1 MSELDPIAY
10 LVVPANAP
18 ATLSRAGSEAMVV
31 LDGDDGPLD
40 VIAWASQNNCRA
52 ETVFVGRIYRRGT
65 RCWKIVA
72 VDDDA
77 AFAFRIRWV

>member
-1 MSELDPIAY
+1 MSDLDPIAY
-10 LVVPANAP
+10 LVVPASGT
-18 ATLSRAGSEAMVV
+18 ATLSRAGAEAMIV

-40 VIAWASQNNCRA
+40 VLAWCSVNNCRA
-52 ETVFVGRIYRRGT
+52 ETVFIGRLYRRGT

-77 AFAFRIRWV
+77 AFAFRMRWV